1 MILFLIISALLI
13 IAIATFLNSPKFGK
27 SPSGERLKRIQ
38 QSPNYKNGHFEN
50 VHSTP
55 MMTAKGGMFTV
66 LKQFLF
72 DKKPGLIPS
81 GVIPSVK
88 TDLLHLDP
96 REDVLVW
103 FGHSSYFLQTD
114 KMKILVDPV
123 FSGSASPFSF
133 NIKAFKGADI
143 YTADDIPEID
153 ILFLS
158 HDHWDHLDYKTI
170 VKLKPK
176 IKRIVCALGV
186 GELLEFWGFD
196 KNKIYEADWNEQIDF
211 GNGFVINSV
220 TARHFSGRKFARN
233 RSSWTSFILKTP
245 TYKIFIGG
253 DSGYDTHFRQIGK
266 TFGPFDLAILENGQ
280 YNPNWKF
287 IHMQPEETL
296 QAAIDLQAKRLLP
309 VHNSKFALSV
319 HPWDEPLIRIT
330 ELNKKMNIN
339 VATPRIGEALNLK
352 DDSQVFLKWWQTIK

>member
-1 MILFLIISALLI
+1 
-13 IAIATFLNSPKFGK
+13 
-27 SPSGERLKRIQ
+27 
-38 QSPNYKNGHFEN
+38 
-50 VHSTP
+50 
-55 MMTAKGGMFTV
+55 
-66 LKQFLF
+66 
-72 DKKPGLIPS
+72 
-81 GVIPSVK
+81 
-88 TDLLHLDP
+88 
-96 REDVLVW
+96 
-103 FGHSSYFLQTD
+103 
-114 KMKILVDPV
+114 
-123 FSGSASPFSF
+123 
-133 NIKAFKGADI
+133 
-143 YTADDIPEID
+143 
-153 ILFLS
+153 
-158 HDHWDHLDYKTI
+158 